1 MTNATLQELK
11 TKTTPVFR
19 RYGVLRAGVFGS
31 YARGE
36 AKKSSDIDF
45 LIKYPRGITLFGIGG
60 LKIDLEKT
68 IGKEVDLAQEGYIKD
83 RIKSYVEK
91 DLVQIYEKR

>member
-60 LKIDLEKT
+60 LKIHQGQNKVL
-68 IGKEVDLAQEGYIKD
+68 
-83 RIKSYVEK
+83 RR
-91 DLVQIYEKR
+91 KRFSSNL